1 MKLERYTE
9 AELAACILNH
19 EDKAMARAKVVSRN
33 LTRRLTGLPAL
44 TLPPKPGKVYVPLAF
59 FRGLFAGRLYDID
72 DLPEGHKIRWEVA
85 V

>member
-19 EDKAMARAKVVSRN
+19 EDKAIARAKVVSRN
-33 LTRRLTGLPAL
+33 HSRRLAGLPP
-44 TLPPKPGKVYVPLAF
+44 LPLPSKPERVYVPIAF
-59 FRGLFAGRLYDID
+59 FRGLFAGWLYDID
-72 DLPEGHKIRWEVA
+72 DLPEGHQIRWEIA